1 MLDSKIVQTLLVSI
15 IIPFLVSLL
24 LTLFTKS
31 SNDIFNFQNVAN
43 HDCIYWANADH
54 IEIRNFFKYKTW
66 ILTLGISYN
75 VILPLLLI
83 LIPIYLFYEVFS
95 GISTS
100 NLWNDICIFA
110 VVGFLYCS
118 LVLILFHAAS
128 KRFKSGDQYKKDRY
142 LCLIDKNTN
151 NKLYVFSKTK
161 DEYFLCIKSWK
172 SFESNKYIF
181 IPEKDLSNYIVTT
194 GTIN

>member
-1 MLDSKIVQTLLVSI
+1 M
-15 IIPFLVSLL
+15 
-24 LTLFTKS
+24 
-31 SNDIFNFQNVAN
+31 
-43 HDCIYWANADH
+43 
-54 IEIRNFFKYKTW
+54 
-66 ILTLGISYN
+66 GISYN
-75 VILPLLLI
+75 VFFPLLLI
-83 LIPIYLFYEVFS
+83 LIPIYLFYKIFS
-95 GISTS
+95 GISTF
-100 NLWNDICIFA
+100 NLLKDICIF
-110 VVGFLYCS
+110 VVVVFLYCGI
-118 LVLILFHAAS
+118 LLFLFHVTS
-128 KRFKSGDQYKKDRY
+128 KRFKSGDKYKKDKY

>member
-1 MLDSKIVQTLLVSI
+1 MEKIIGKIFASI
-15 IIPFLVSLL
+15 IIPFIVSMLL
-24 LTLFTKS
+24 SFANKS
-31 SNDIFNFQNVAN
+31 DNNIFNFQNVAN

-66 ILTLGISYN
+66 RLTLGISYN

-83 LIPIYLFYEVFS
+83 LIPIYLLYEAFS
-95 GISTS
+95 GISAF
-100 NLWNDICIFA
+100 NLWKDICIFA
-110 VVGFLYCS
+110 VVVFLYCG
-118 LVLILFHAAS
+118 LVLVLFHATS
-128 KRFKSGDQYKKDRY
+128 KIFKSRDKYKKDRY

-181 IPEKDLSNYIVTT
+181 IPEKDLSNYIITT